1 VGRLRHRHDRQY
13 GSLGFLVDLQSVRL
27 ATMQAPVRLSNR
39 QANDLD
45 GIEEE
50 YLCEETLVVAQESH
64 HACSRTSRAA
74 APEPIG

>member
-1 VGRLRHRHDRQY
+1 MA
-13 GSLGFLVDLQSVRL
+13 FLVDLSSVRL

-50 YLCEETLVVAQESH
+50 YLAEETLVVAQESH
-64 HACSRTSRAA
+64 HSLLKNVTS
-74 APEPIG
+74 GGS